1 MEYTVKRGKKYVL
14 IWPVWK
20 LNFRLVWGEKCFC
33 SSCKYQAVLPHAWIV
48 FLPAL
53 SVILFA
59 ILWFYLDNPCFLC
72 ALTCFLFALVWF
84 ICALVWFICALIWFI
99 CALVW
104 FICALIWFIC
114 ALVWFICAL
123 VCLYVFYWLNIFII
137 LLYSACLFYQ
147 TLCLIV
153 YVL

>member
-72 ALTCFLFALVWF
+72 ALICFLF
-84 ICALVWFICALIWFI
+84 ALIWFI

-104 FICALIWFIC
+104 FICALVWFIC